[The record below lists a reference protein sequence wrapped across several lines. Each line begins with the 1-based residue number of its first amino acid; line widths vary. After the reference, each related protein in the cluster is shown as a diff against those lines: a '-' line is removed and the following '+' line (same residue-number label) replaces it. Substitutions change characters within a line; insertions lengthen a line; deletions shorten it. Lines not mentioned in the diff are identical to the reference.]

1 MLSII
6 LSSQA
11 NIFWT
16 GDSSFWCLFIDA
28 NLTAYDSN
36 IGVQIYWYMFWFRPV
51 SLIRLGLYEIVQS
64 MDRKQ
69 TINGEGIYSFF
80 FCWLLIS
87 ISLSI
92 SLSRKNILFLICK
105 HIKNTEPSP
114 KSSNYLLHE
123 SLYNWNM
130 NFVRRGMLPYI
141 SRGFET
147 QHTINMFLLQQT
159 NTKNYRYWGLKVS
172 L

>member
-1 MLSII
+1 MVILVLSSVFNIEHRMLSIF

-105 HIKNTEPSP
+105 TYQKHRAITQVFKLFATYSINSSLLYWILVQLKHEFCQAWNVFHI
-114 KSSNYLLHE
+114 
-123 SLYNWNM
+123 
-130 NFVRRGMLPYI
+130 
-141 SRGFET
+141 
-147 QHTINMFLLQQT
+147 
-159 NTKNYRYWGLKVS
+159 
-172 L
+172 